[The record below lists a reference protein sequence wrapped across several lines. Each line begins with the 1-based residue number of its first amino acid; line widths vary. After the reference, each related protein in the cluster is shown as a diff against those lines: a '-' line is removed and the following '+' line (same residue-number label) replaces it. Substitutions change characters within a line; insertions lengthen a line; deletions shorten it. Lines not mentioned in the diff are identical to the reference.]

1 MLLNLSEALLEGTPA
16 VLLKKRL
23 DITIKAFSCL
33 NRVGIRISYF
43 RITIRR
49 VAANSAVWSV

>member
-1 MLLNLSEALLEGTPA
+1 MLLNLSEALLERTPA

-23 DITIKAFSCL
+23 DITIKAFSGL
-33 NRVGIRISYF
+33 NRVGIPISYF